1 MRLSAGIQTISPE
14 VETLVD
20 YIWSE
25 ASGELSSL
33 LSVPV
38 ESIKSEDVCKAEGFL
53 LSIRRVLNS
62 ESSSTGDGTAEL
74 NRLTTDFYSCVPH
87 TDQSDI
93 IDTKLKLARKQDLC
107 QVG

>member
-1 MRLSAGIQTISPE
+1 M
-14 VETLVD
+14 ETLVD

-33 LSVPV
+33 LS

-53 LSIRRVLNS
+53 LSIRRVLSS
-62 ESSSTGDGTAEL
+62 ESSSTRDGTAEL
-74 NRLTTDFYSCVPH
+74 NRLTADFYSCIPH

-93 IDTKLKLARKQDLC
+93 INTKLKLARKQDLC